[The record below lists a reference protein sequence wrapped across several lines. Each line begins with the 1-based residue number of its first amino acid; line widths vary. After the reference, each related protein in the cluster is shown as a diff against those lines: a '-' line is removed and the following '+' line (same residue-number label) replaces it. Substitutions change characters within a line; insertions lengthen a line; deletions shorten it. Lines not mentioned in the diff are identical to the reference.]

1 MDESTIPF
9 DTFKCVHPLLLY
21 SSTRRL
27 RIILSYL
34 HFFSK
39 SSLELIC
46 SRIFF
51 FFFQFQW
58 LRDTTGR
65 FKDIQQNIL
74 SYVLFS
80 ETFYRISTQ
89 LSWCSSVSC
98 CMSRESSSLIGR
110 AGDTTVQTCALSWTI
125 LSHIQTIKS
134 FLFKNP
140 DYIHE

>member
-1 MDESTIPF
+1 MMSTLTIHCRWEDETARER
-9 DTFKCVHPLLLY
+9 TRHPPSY
-21 SSTRRL
+21 RRL

-46 SRIFF
+46 SRIFWIF
-51 FFFQFQW
+51 LQFQW
-58 LRDTTGR
+58 LRDTTSR

-74 SYVLFS
+74 SDVLFS

-89 LSWCSSVSC
+89 HSLCSSVCC

-110 AGDTTVQTCALSWTI
+110 AGDTTVGL
-125 LSHIQTIKS
+125 
-134 FLFKNP
+134 
-140 DYIHE
+140 

>member
-1 MDESTIPF
+1 MTNCVNHGHLILGYSLGFNGTTII
-9 DTFKCVHPLLLY
+9 
-21 SSTRRL
+21 RRL

-46 SRIFF
+46 SRIFWIF
-51 FFFQFQW
+51 LQFQW
-58 LRDTTGR
+58 LRDTTSR

-74 SYVLFS
+74 SCVLFS

-89 LSWCSSVSC
+89 HSFCSSVCC

-110 AGDTTVQTCALSWTI
+110 AGDTPVGL
-125 LSHIQTIKS
+125 
-134 FLFKNP
+134 
-140 DYIHE
+140 